1 MGNTTISKE
10 VFIMNAKEKELLEV
24 IRGSENPREVM
35 EAMVLA
41 AVKYLREKDAK
52 HNE

>member
-1 MGNTTISKE
+1 ME

>member
-1 MGNTTISKE
+1 
-10 VFIMNAKEKELLEV
+10 MNAKEKELIEV

-41 AVKYLREKDAK
+41 AVKYLREKNAQ